1 MSNPRFSMLNI
12 CSSLVLSFLC
22 CFLWD
27 SAKGGQVGLRENM
40 LFSHTKNNH
49 HNLITAFRNTSVSC
63 FRVGICYCHRC
74 AFCCSRSTKTHTK
87 FHQFCQTGILWK
99 SLASNMRVEG
109 VSEFCGEIF
118 RVPCGPE
125 HASAEPCQGSPDGAP
140 HSLLRP
146 LHHPLHAGDSWLR
159 GGDESFAVRAAGAL
173 CIIRGA
179 QSAFSDPPWG
189 CTGIPSRGSGWDPSA
204 GHSCSR
210 ESHRTYIPMKPVCFH
225 IYFATGVENLWQVV
239 IDGTVLLRR
248 QSKLPPE
255 SKQTAAQRGFLAC
268 FAKFYDFHQID
279 TLLIWET
286 GLGAPTSNLF
296 CPLLSHML
304 LLFI

>member
-125 HASAEPCQGSPDGAP
+125 HASAEPCQGSPDGVP

-159 GGDESFAVRAAGAL
+159 GGEESFAVRAAGAL

-189 CTGIPSRGSGWDPSA
+189 CTGIPIPWFRMGPQRWPFLQQGEPQNIHTNETCVFSYLLCYWSRKSLA
-204 GHSCSR
+204 GCDWW
-210 ESHRTYIPMKPVCFH
+210 YC
-225 IYFATGVENLWQVV
+225 
-239 IDGTVLLRR
+239 
-248 QSKLPPE
+248 
-255 SKQTAAQRGFLAC
+255 AA
-268 FAKFYDFHQID
+268 
-279 TLLIWET
+279 
-286 GLGAPTSNLF
+286 
-296 CPLLSHML
+296 
-304 LLFI
+304 